1 MSINS
6 PVRTLYWMP
15 GCSSC
20 LRLKEFVE
28 RTGLS
33 VEEVNIDA
41 NPERRAELENAGVWP
56 PAIRVGER
64 FANGL
69 NLDQV
74 ADVLGVE
81 YNVAPPLPPI
91 ELHDRYLAI
100 QAVYTRVL
108 AIAPEGFL
116 EHTLPGRDR
125 DMSEVAV
132 QVSAVM
138 RCFLAAYETG
148 KYDVSFHYR
157 PDDVRTIADMQARAD
172 KTVEMFITWWDQ
184 EGFDDPLDN
193 VVDTYWGHH
202 TLHEVFER
210 EVWHSAQHLRQLI
223 YVLDEM
229 GVEHDF
235 DLAPLIVDLPM
246 PKRIH
251 D

>member
-1 MSINS
+1 MTVDA
-6 PVRTLYWMP
+6 PDRTLYWMP

-28 RTGLS
+28 RAGVE

-41 NPERRAELENAGVWP
+41 KPERRTELEKAGVWP

-69 NLDQV
+69 NLNEV
-74 ADVLGVE
+74 ADLLGVE
-81 YNVAPPLPPI
+81 YNVPPPLPPT
-91 ELHDRYLAI
+91 ELYDRYLAI
-100 QAVYTRVL
+100 QEVFAKVL

-116 EHTLPGRDR
+116 QRTLPGRNR
-125 DMSEVAV
+125 DMTDVAV

-138 RCFLAAYETG
+138 RCFLVAYETG
-148 KYDVSFHYR
+148 KYDDSFHYR
-157 PDDVRTIADMQARAD
+157 PDDVRTIADLKARAD
-172 KTVEMFITWWDQ
+172 KTLELFMKWWDQ

-210 EVWHSAQHLRQLI
+210 EVWHSAQHLRQLV
-223 YVLDEM
+223 YVLDEI
-229 GVEHDF
+229 GVKHDF
-235 DLAPLIVDLPM
+235 DLEPLIVGLPM